1 MTRARA
7 IVAALLVGAFAASSL
22 GCPKKK
28 GDVAAEP
35 AAGEPLVLKAD
46 STGLLLTWID
56 EKGDFHVEQSVAD
69 VPLVGRDV
77 VRVIDPNRDEGL
89 TSDKIFL
96 ADLRVA
102 RPDGTYPVRIATR
115 AELDAI
121 ALARRQTKGPTLASA
136 APSSSAPGP
145 APSNTM
151 GSAGGDPGRPDP
163 NANGR
168 PAVIIY
174 GASWCG
180 PCHEAEAYFRQKGIS
195 YVEKDIEKEPG
206 AGREMQAKLEKAG
219 KRGGSIPVLDV
230 RGKILVGFNPRAV
243 DDALGKAM

>member
-1 MTRARA
+1 MKRARA
-7 IVAALLVGAFAASSL
+7 IVAVCRVALVGLIAASSL
-22 GCPKKK
+22 GCPKKRGEATADPAS
-28 GDVAAEP
+28 GDAP
-35 AAGEPLVLKAD
+35 IVLKAD
-46 STGLLLTWID
+46 SAGLLLTWID
-56 EKGDFHVEQSVAD
+56 DKGDFHVEQSVVD
-69 VPLVGRDV
+69 VPLEGRDV

-96 ADLRVA
+96 ADLRTA
-102 RPDGTYPVRIATR
+102 RTDGTYAVRTGTR
-115 AELDAI
+115 AEFDAI
-121 ALARRQTKGPTLASA
+121 AFSRRAAKGPTLASA

-145 APSNTM
+145 IASV
-151 GSAGGDPGRPDP
+151 AGDPSRPDP

-180 PCHEAEAYFRQKGIS
+180 PCHEAEAYMRMKGIS

-230 RGKILVGFNPRAV
+230 RGKILIGFNARAV

>member
-1 MTRARA
+1 MIRARA
-7 IVAALLVGAFAASSL
+7 FVALVAIAFAASSSTV
-22 GCPKKK
+22 GCKKK
-28 GDVAAEP
+28 GGDATSEP
-35 AAGEPLVLKAD
+35 AGGDAPLVLKND

-56 EKGDFHVEQSVAD
+56 DKGDFHVEQSVAD
-69 VPLVGRDV
+69 VPLEGRDV

-96 ADLRVA
+96 ADLRTA
-102 RPDGTYPVRIATR
+102 RSDGTYPVRMSTR
-115 AELDAI
+115 ADFDAV
-121 ALARRQTKGPTLASA
+121 ALQRRAAKGPTLASA
-136 APSSSAPGP
+136 SPSSSAPGP
-145 APSNTM
+145 VA
-151 GSAGGDPGRPDP
+151 SAGGDPSRPDP

-180 PCHEAEAYFRQKGIS
+180 PCHEAEAYMRMKGIS

-230 RGKILVGFNPRAV
+230 RGKILIGFNARAV
-243 DDALGKAM
+243 EDALGKAL

>member
-7 IVAALLVGAFAASSL
+7 ILACVFVVSFAAAPL
-22 GCPKKK
+22 ACGKKSG
-28 GDVAAEP
+28 GDVTAEP
-35 AAGEPLVLKAD
+35 AAGEPLVLRAD

-69 VPLVGRDV
+69 VPIAGRDV

-96 ADLRVA
+96 ADLRLA
-102 RPDGTYPVRIATR
+102 RADGTYPVRIATR

-121 ALARRQTKGPTLASA
+121 ALSRRQTKGPTLASA

-145 APSNTM
+145 QPTAT
-151 GSAGGDPGRPDP
+151 AGGDPGRPDP
-163 NANGR
+163 NASGR

-180 PCHEAEAYFRQKGIS
+180 PCHEAEAYFRSKGIS

-243 DDALGKAM
+243 DEALGKAM

>member
-1 MTRARA
+1 MKRARA
-7 IVAALLVGAFAASSL
+7 IVACVYVALAALVASPL
-22 GCPKKK
+22 ACTKKSG
-28 GDVAAEP
+28 GDVAADP
-35 AAGEPLVLKAD
+35 ATGEPLVLRSD

-69 VPLVGRDV
+69 VPIAGRDV

-102 RPDGTYPVRIATR
+102 RADGTFPVRIATR

-121 ALARRQTKGPTLASA
+121 ALSRRQAKGPTLASA
-136 APSSSAPGP
+136 APSSSAPP
-145 APSNTM
+145 VPTAN
-151 GSAGGDPGRPDP
+151 AGGDPGRPDP

-180 PCHEAEAYFRQKGIS
+180 PCHEAEAYFRSKGIS

-243 DDALGKAM
+243 DEALGKAM

>member
-1 MTRARA
+1 MRLLA
-7 IVAALLVGAFAASSL
+7 IVRAKSAVVALVAVALAAAPVACSRKSQPSADTA
-22 GCPKKK
+22 
-28 GDVAAEP
+28 GDP
-35 AAGEPLVLKAD
+35 APVTLRAD

-56 EKGDFHVEQSVAD
+56 AKGDFHVEMSVAD
-69 VPLVGRDV
+69 VPIEGRDV

-102 RPDGTYPVRIATR
+102 RADGTFPVRLSTR
-115 AELDAI
+115 AEFDTI
-121 ALARRQTKGPTLASA
+121 ALGRRQAKGPTLASA

-145 APSNTM
+145 VAN
-151 GSAGGDPGRPDP
+151 AGDPSRPDP

-174 GASWCG
+174 GAEWCG
-180 PCHEAEAYFRQKGIS
+180 PCHEAQAYLRQKGIS
-195 YVEKDIEKEPG
+195 FVEKDIEKEPG

-243 DDALGKAM
+243 DEALGRAM